1 MRILDRIA
9 LHPILFAAYA
19 ILFSTRRTSTRSCRS
34 TRWRRSAARSSARM
48 IALAV
53 SSLLLRDRRRGAIV
67 ASALVIAFYAYGHVS
82 VGLSSFGADER
93 IQLAG
98 WAVLVVVALVY
109 AIRARGSLPSV
120 TRGLNVAAL
129 VLVLLVAWSIVPYEA
144 NRFSRGPILA
154 GSAVAANAT
163 SAALARSGTSTS

>member
-9 LHPILFAAYA
+9 LHPILFGAYA
-19 ILFSTRRTSTRSCRS
+19 ILFVY
-34 TRWRRSAARSSARM
+34 AANLDEVLPVDAQAPLGRAILGAT

-98 WAVLVVVALVY
+98 WAALVVVALVY

-144 NRFSRGPILA
+144 NRFSRARSWRDRPSRRTPRVLR
-154 GSAVAANAT
+154 
-163 SAALARSGTSTS
+163 LARSGTSTS